1 MIFSSRY
8 QIDIPAVDILTYV
21 FGTPA
26 LQSDPPLFVDAGK
39 PSKALR
45 KGELETCVK
54 RLAGGLRQ
62 TLKLQDDDVVVAFAK
77 NCIWY
82 PVVFLGAICAG
93 GIFSGANSQH
103 TSTEVVEQLSLCG
116 AKFVFTDTER
126 LDKVLEA
133 ADAVGLPRSSVILL
147 DGEDQAAT
155 GGFRHIG
162 DLFGEP
168 LVWQVENDTGVLT
181 EKIAALNFSSGT
193 TGKIKACMITH
204 YNFVANSEQ
213 TLHLDRMSQARAK
226 ESDQTMHDVH
236 CIFSAFSH
244 ASGLLTCCVAN
255 VRRSCTTVVLP
266 EFRLDTFLGAIQ
278 EFRVTHLLLAPPV
291 VVLLLKSDLLSRYDV
306 SSVTSLVCGAAPL
319 QPDVSKRLEKI
330 FNPNK
335 AHSRQGWGM
344 TEATMAVTVFAPDEF
359 DPSHQ
364 GVGYL
369 LPNMRLKVVGHDGR
383 DLGYEEEGEAFIQGP
398 NIFKGYYEDPSA
410 TRENLT
416 EDGWLKTGDV
426 VKFQR
431 NGLLTIVDR
440 KKEFI
445 KVGGVQV
452 APAELEGHLLEH
464 ELVKDCAVI
473 RVMRNGQECPQ
484 AHIVPANET
493 IDVEAIEAFM
503 EHRLAAYKRL
513 TGGVVFTKAIP
524 KSGSGKILRR
534 LIQDPEAAA

>member
-103 TSTEVVEQLSLCG
+103 TSTELVEQLSLCG

-168 LVWQVENDTGVLT
+168 L
-181 EKIAALNFSSGT
+181 
-193 TGKIKACMITH
+193 
-204 YNFVANSEQ
+204 
-213 TLHLDRMSQARAK
+213 ARAK

-344 TEATMAVTVFAPDEF
+344 TEATMAVTLFAPDEF
-359 DPSHQ
+359 DPSHK

>member
-26 LQSDPPLFVDAGK
+26 LRSDPPLFVDAEK
-39 PSKALR
+39 PSRALR

-62 TLKLQDDDVVVAFAK
+62 TLDLQDDDVVVAFAK

-93 GIFSGANSQH
+93 GIFSGANLQH
-103 TSTEVVEQLSLCG
+103 TSTELIEQLSLCR
-116 AKFVFTDTER
+116 AKCVFTDTER
-126 LDKVLEA
+126 LDKVIEA
-133 ADAVGLPRSSVILL
+133 ADAIGLPRSSVILL
-147 DGEDQAAT
+147 DGEGQAAT
-155 GGFRHIG
+155 VGFRHIR

-168 LVWQVENDTGVLT
+168 LAWQVENDTGVLR
-181 EKIAALNFSSGT
+181 ENSGT

-204 YNFVANSEQ
+204 YNFVANGEQ

-226 ESDQTMHDVH
+226 ESDQKIHDVH

-266 EFRLDTFLGAIQ
+266 EFRLETFLGAIQ

-291 VVLLLKSDLLSRYDV
+291 VVPLLKSDLLSRYDV

-319 QPDVSKRLEKI
+319 QPDVSKRLENV

-344 TEATMAVTVFAPDEF
+344 TEATMAVTLFAPHEF
-359 DPSHQ
+359 DPSHK

-369 LPNMRLKVVGHDGR
+369 LPNMRLKVVSHDGR
-383 DLGYEEEGEAFIQGP
+383 EVGYEEEGEAFIQGP
-398 NIFKGYYEDPSA
+398 NIFKGYYKDPDA

-426 VKFQR
+426 VKLQR

-452 APAELEGHLLEH
+452 APAELEGYLLEH

-473 RVMRNGQECPQ
+473 RVMRDGQECPQ
-484 AHIVPANET
+484 AHIVPANENL
-493 IDVEAIEAFM
+493 DVESIVDFM

-513 TGGVVFTKAIP
+513 TGGIVFTKAIP